1 MCAREMEKV
10 EKVSKN
16 NLEVCHYGCVHRAM
30 LSFYRVEPRI
40 TEESMQS
47 LRLYT
52 SRAIFKTEL
61 NVRSRVT
68 MEERKT
74 LERVRGIKKA
84 ITFSRLMGKGVLSK

>member
-1 MCAREMEKV
+1 MEKV

-16 NLEVCHYGCVHRAM
+16 NPKVCHYGCLHRAM
-30 LSFYRVEPRI
+30 LSSYRVEPRI

-52 SRAIFKTEL
+52 SWAIFKTEL
-61 NVRSRVT
+61 NVCSPVT

-74 LERVRGIKKA
+74 LERVRGLRKLLL
-84 ITFSRLMGKGVLSK
+84 FPG